1 MTVAGA
7 PTDVLVVG
15 GGLSGLRA
23 ALTARSAGADVVVA
37 VKGKLGRSG
46 CSAMTTAGYAA
57 VLDDDEADS
66 IDAFITDTLRGGA
79 HVGEPEL
86 VQLVCAEA
94 GPMVR
99 ALLDDGG
106 EFERD
111 DDGRFRRSPSGD
123 HSASRVLGTPRHFG
137 TDLTVPLAERV
148 VASGCRVLEFTI
160 VTELVMRD
168 GRCVGARAYDTREA
182 RDHVLRA
189 GAVVLATG
197 GAGRLFSITSNPN
210 DVTGDGFALG
220 ARAGAHLRD
229 MEFIQY
235 YPWRCID
242 PFDRSRVSIQP
253 STFVYGARMY
263 NVHGERFMCTFNPD
277 GAEVTTRD
285 VAARGIFDQ
294 VRRGLGVGGGVRLDL
309 SPLDEDTF
317 RRSNPKFAKLI
328 DAKKIDYRTY
338 PFVVAPEAHF
348 FMGGLVIDRAGRTTV
363 PGLFAA
369 GEVAGGVHGANRL
382 NSNALPETQVFG
394 ARAGSAAA
402 HEASVVRPSSDDHET
417 ASSAH
422 NVPDANGTRVEPTSV
437 EPAELRRRL
446 GELQDR
452 MWRHL
457 GIIRT
462 GHELD
467 AGLAYVREARASLPR
482 RPDSGPE
489 VRSWHE
495 LQFLYET
502 AEMCLTAARARTE
515 SRGAHYREDY
525 PTVSDE
531 QWRVAIMVRRQ
542 GDEIEH
548 WRHPLPQV
556 FERAAV

>member
-1 MTVAGA
+1 MSGTYLPA
-7 PTDVLVVG
+7 DVLVVG

-23 ALTARSAGADVVVA
+23 ALAARAAGAEVVVA
-37 VKGKLGRSG
+37 VKGKFGRSG

-57 VLDDDEADS
+57 VLDGDEDDS
-66 IDAFITDTLRGGA
+66 IDTFIEDTLRGGA

-86 VQLVCAEA
+86 VRLVCAEA
-94 GPMVR
+94 GAMVR
-99 ALLDDGG
+99 ALLADGG

-123 HSASRVLGTPRHFG
+123 HSASRVLGTPRHLG
-137 TDLTVPLAERV
+137 TDLTVPLADHALE
-148 VASGCRVLEFTI
+148 SGVQVLEFTI
-160 VTELVMRD
+160 VTELVVRD
-168 GRCVGARAYDTREA
+168 GRCIGARAYDTRQDREIA
-182 RDHVLRA
+182 VPA

-210 DVTGDGFALG
+210 DVTGDGFAL
-220 ARAGAHLRD
+220 AAKAGAHLRD
-229 MEFIQY
+229 MELIQF

-263 NVHGERFMCTFNPD
+263 NARDERFMCTFNPD

-294 VRRGLGVGGGVRLDL
+294 VRSGLGVGGGVRLDL
-309 SPLDEDTF
+309 SPLDEATF
-317 RRSNPKFAKLI
+317 RRSNPKVAKLL
-328 DAKKIDYRTY
+328 DAKKIDYRAY

-348 FMGGLVIDRAGRTTV
+348 FMGGLVIDRDGRTSI
-363 PGLFAA
+363 PGLLAA

-394 ARAGSAAA
+394 ARAGTAAA
-402 HEASVVRPSSDDHET
+402 KEAEPHARAAAGDR
-417 ASSAH
+417 ASF
-422 NVPDANGTRVEPTSV
+422 DAPAALDVEEGPTDAGADV
-437 EPAELRRRL
+437 AELKSRL
-446 GELQDR
+446 ADLQDR

-462 GHELD
+462 GQELE
-467 AGLAYVREARASLPR
+467 AGLAYVRDARTSLPG
-482 RPDSGPE
+482 RPDRGTD
-489 VRSWHE
+489 VRSWYE

-502 AEMCLTAARARTE
+502 AALCLTAALARTE
-515 SRGAHYREDY
+515 SRGAHFREDH
-525 PTVSDE
+525 PRVDDD
-531 QWRVAIMVRRQ
+531 QWQAAILLRRQ
-542 GDEIEH
+542 GDSIES
-548 WRHPLPQV
+548 WTRPLSKALETV
-556 FERAAV
+556 TG